1 MDENQITKKTAYTA
15 PETDSA
21 DNAGQTDSTLETAEK
36 QTTETS
42 PATTDTAAGTST
54 ENTAGSFSEDTT
66 TAKRMS
72 AFDTPAASD
81 AYETASTAA
90 TTPASSAFEMKNSV
104 VSSPVNY
111 YSAPDSATNTSSTST
126 ATAKPAVSS
135 DFYTNAGSN
144 NTTETPKGFA
154 IASLVMGIGGIL
166 TSCCCGVGTI
176 FCILGIIFGCIQQ
189 KDQNGQKPGMAIAG
203 IITSIV
209 GLLLS
214 VLAILYFVLVGV
226 RTT

>member
-42 PATTDTAAGTST
+42 PATTDTST

-111 YSAPDSATNTSSTST
+111 YSAPDSTTNTST
-126 ATAKPAVSS
+126 AAAKPAVNS

-176 FCILGIIFGCIQQ
+176 FCILGIIFGCVQQ

-203 IITSIV
+203 IIISIV

-214 VLAILYFVLVGV
+214 VLAILYFVIVGA
-226 RTT
+226 TTT